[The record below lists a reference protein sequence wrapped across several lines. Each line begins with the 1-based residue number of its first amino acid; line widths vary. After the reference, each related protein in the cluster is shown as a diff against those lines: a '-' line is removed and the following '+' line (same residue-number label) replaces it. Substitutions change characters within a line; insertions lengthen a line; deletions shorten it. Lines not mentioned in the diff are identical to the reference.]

1 MIHASSPPPNTAEV
15 TVTAPD
21 RAAALESL
29 LKTGLH
35 TLAQRTTPGDPT
47 LSARIP
53 AHLLQVTRVLHD
65 QPGPDG
71 HTVRAQVALPYGLLE
86 RAALHA
92 RPDLTLRPLHVRCTD
107 HTPGAA
113 DTPGAARQALERAL
127 TDVGFTVTPSP
138 HPAALTLHGE
148 TWVQPHGTLHVTCV
162 AAAQV
167 QFRLPGQP
175 TVSRDA
181 TGSGPTPP
189 LAADTALTHAA
200 NLCAHPI
207 VLTLL
212 ETP

>member
-1 MIHASSPPPNTAEV
+1 MIYASSPPPNTAEV
-15 TVTAPD
+15 TLTAPD

-35 TLAQRTTPGDPT
+35 TLAQRTAPGDPT

-113 DTPGAARQALERAL
+113 RQALERAL

-148 TWVQPHGTLHVTCV
+148 AWVQPHGTLHVTCV

-167 QFRLPGQP
+167 QFGCPD
-175 TVSRDA
+175 S
-181 TGSGPTPP
+181 PP
-189 LAADTALTHAA
+189 
-200 NLCAHPI
+200 
-207 VLTLL
+207 
-212 ETP
+212 